1 MLCQDVKEFFQI
13 SAEHH
18 LQQYLDLT
26 CNEKHYSIIYANIS
40 DIKVQHI
47 QKYSVVC
54 GVTVSLHINN
64 LHLSCDFVN
73 DFKRKYKII

>member
-18 LQQYLDLT
+18 LQQYLDST

-47 QKYSVVC
+47 
-54 GVTVSLHINN
+54 HINN
-64 LHLSCDFVN
+64 LHLSCGFVN

>member
-47 QKYSVVC
+47 RNILIVC

-64 LHLSCDFVN
+64 LHLSCGFVN

>member
-47 QKYSVVC
+47 QKYSDC
-54 GVTVSLHINN
+54 LWVTVSLHINN
-64 LHLSCDFVN
+64 LHLSCGFVN

>member
-47 QKYSVVC
+47 QKYSDLGNCETQICNMKAVI
-54 GVTVSLHINN
+54 HNQW
-64 LHLSCDFVN
+64 
-73 DFKRKYKII
+73 R